1 MMTKDEEKLLNYLK
15 LLADKSRYK
24 IILHLMKGEEC
35 VCVLADKLGLE
46 QTLVS
51 HHLQAL
57 REEGFIRDR
66 KVGTWV
72 YYSLNKKLFV
82 EIEKSYQKLLSV
94 KNIFNLS
101 FIMFCI
107 LLFTSFG
114 INLLSSFSSYMI

>member
-57 REEGFIRDR
+57 REEGFIRGR

-94 KNIFNLS
+94 KNISEKLCVSNNTCHQL
-101 FIMFCI
+101 IKNKKY
-107 LLFTSFG
+107 G
-114 INLLSSFSSYMI
+114 N